1 MSEEFYN
8 DSLRDVD
15 VYQTNLMNL
24 QSELR
29 TLIIGMNHNLKGLA
43 EIEEHRGQKIHAIN
57 SI

>member
-8 DSLRDVD
+8 DTLKDVD
-15 VYQTNLMNL
+15 AYQTNLMNL

-43 EIEEHRGQKIHAIN
+43 EI
-57 SI
+57 